1 MTKENIKNI
10 ELFYFSIL
18 IIGVLS
24 CNPKSERNQ
33 ETSRE
38 TTLQVEQVKPPYWWV
53 GFESQELQLS
63 IICWT
68 LAGDNL
74 LGLSPGLLK

>member
-1 MTKENIKNI
+1 MNYHIKNI

-53 GFESQELQLS
+53 GFESQELQLLVKS
-63 IICWT
+63 ENIQGMDVTVNTTGIEIV
-68 LAGDNL
+68 
-74 LGLSPGLLK
+74 